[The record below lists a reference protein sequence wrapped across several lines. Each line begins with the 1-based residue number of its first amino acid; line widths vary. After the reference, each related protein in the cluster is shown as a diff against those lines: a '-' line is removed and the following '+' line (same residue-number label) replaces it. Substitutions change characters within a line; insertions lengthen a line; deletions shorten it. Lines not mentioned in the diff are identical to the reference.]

1 MTPAAQKAHAVLM
14 AQYGPPSVL
23 SYAEVSFP
31 PPGPHEVR
39 IRTLAS
45 AVNHT
50 DLEIRAGNW
59 PVRKPDAFPY
69 TPGVEVV
76 GEVEEAGQAVSS
88 LQQGDRVIT
97 MMQGLG
103 GVRAE
108 RRGGYADYVT
118 VAAEAVAVIRRE
130 IDPLRMAALG
140 LVGVTAYEGLRRI
153 GPLAGRRILVTGA
166 AGGLGSAAV
175 AIARAQGASVVG
187 LVARA
192 AQADYVRGLG
202 ADAVIVAP
210 RGEAPQLEPGS
221 MNGVLDCVGGTLFG
235 PCVAALHPGG
245 VLSLVGA
252 VGGGDVAFDAWQ
264 LMEPVTLTGYST
276 ETLDGATLRQAVVA
290 LSTWLATEAI
300 RPPDFQTMPLADA
313 RHAHE
318 RLEQGGVQGRILLVP
333 AGGG

>member
-1 MTPAAQKAHAVLM
+1 MNPTARKAHAVVM
-14 AQYGPPSVL
+14 TQYGPPGVL
-23 SYAEVSFP
+23 DHADVSLP
-31 PPGPHEVR
+31 PLGPHELR
-39 IRTLAS
+39 IRTLAA

-59 PVRKPDAFPY
+59 PIRKPDPFPY

-76 GEVEEAGQAVSS
+76 GEVAEAGHAVDDVRH
-88 LQQGDRVIT
+88 GDHVIT

-108 RRGGYADYVT
+108 RPGGYADYVT
-118 VAAEAVAVIRRE
+118 VAAETVAVIPRE

-166 AGGLGSAAV
+166 AGGIGSAAV
-175 AIARAQGASVVG
+175 AIARAQGASVTG
-187 LVARA
+187 LIART

-210 RGEAPQLEPGS
+210 RGTVPQLAPAS
-221 MNGVLDCVGGTLFG
+221 VDGVLDCVGGDLFG
-235 PCVAALHPGG
+235 PCVAALSPGG

-252 VGGGDVAFDAWQ
+252 VGGGNVSFDVWQ
-264 LMEPVTLTGYST
+264 LLEPVTLTGYST
-276 ETLDGATLRQAVVA
+276 ETLDGAALRQAIAA
-290 LSTWLATEAI
+290 LSTWLETDAI
-300 RPPDFQTMPLADA
+300 RPPEFQTMPLAEA
-313 RHAHE
+313 REAHE

-333 AGGG
+333 A